1 MQDTLETSEFLLE
14 NLLLDP
20 IRDTLSVIRTHSG
33 NIRKGCTFIEVL
45 LNNIPIRPY
54 QIKLLWCEALDN
66 GLCSACKAEYDIE
79 NGCPLTFKPRCGVSK
94 ASFLEKLAYPF
105 LQVRWEDVVVWH
117 NRFLQLH
124 RCGLRRE
131 TCVQCLLRN
140 VYPDAYA
147 LPPTQAE
154 VRVWPLPWRGACQW
168 LRAGVVLPIARAHRY
183 PRFVLTHPA
192 PPTRVP
198 RLPRPLADQPQ
209 QADRARNGFYRG
221 APSAMPSTAIA
232 RPGQASWPHLP
243 G

>member
-1 MQDTLETSEFLLE
+1 MGPRTTATTVGLFPLAAIPPQTSRDLL
-14 NLLLDP
+14 
-20 IRDTLSVIRTHSG
+20 
-33 NIRKGCTFIEVL
+33 
-45 LNNIPIRPY
+45 
-54 QIKLLWCEALDN
+54 
-66 GLCSACKAEYDIE
+66 
-79 NGCPLTFKPRCGVSK
+79 PLTFKPRCGVSK

-168 LRAGVVLPIARAHRY
+168 LRAGVVLPIA
-183 PRFVLTHPA
+183 
-192 PPTRVP
+192 
-198 RLPRPLADQPQ
+198 
-209 QADRARNGFYRG
+209 
-221 APSAMPSTAIA
+221 
-232 RPGQASWPHLP
+232 
-243 G
+243 